1 MSARNGSRVV
11 LIDDNDP
18 SITFVGDW
26 AVTDDQFGPI
36 NAWGP
41 PIYGSQHATNSNGS
55 FFFPFRGSNIIVS
68 GTMSQVNDTED
79 MDPSWD
85 CSVDGVSYG
94 HYTSFINFPVNKW
107 PLCIINLDTDGQHIL
122 NVTTTSRRNST
133 FYLDAIRYVPTP
145 NLTENFHPTV
155 LISHTDGAIRYVEGN
170 WLLYSNSSML
180 TQSIN
185 SKLQVEFNGTRVTWF
200 GRVPEDYPL
209 GDSTATYSIDGRTP
223 VEFTVP
229 SYPGDSANT
238 TLFFQVLFET
248 PTLSRGAH
256 SLEVVHHGP
265 AAPLVLDYL
274 LVDNGDITYNINSGP
289 SLAGPEG
296 LDPTSTNPG
305 SNSPSQPVSSAD
317 RPDPPTGAIVGGVVG
332 GLAFIGMIAGLFY
345 FFVWRDRSNERN
357 RNSTHPSSSA
367 VYSTSPGHEPKLQ
380 STPPVFYSPQNQH
393 QQLVYPKPSTTGTSA
408 TDTLVSNPG
417 LVSNIPSYHTQA
429 TNPTLGGAWSQPTA
443 NRTSMYAPGIPQY
456 HGTTPNYGPNTPQTH
471 YSSQSADM
479 SDTTFNPYMFTD
491 GSDANRNF
499 PR

>member
-1 MSARNGSRVV
+1 MSTTNGPRSVI
-11 LIDDNDP
+11 IDDNDP

-26 AVTDDQFGPI
+26 EVTDEQFGPI
-36 NAWGP
+36 NVFGR

-55 FFFPFRGSNIIVS
+55 FFFPFRGSNVIVL
-68 GTMSQVNDTED
+68 GTMSQVNHTED

-94 HYTSFINFPVNKW
+94 TYTSFLDWPVNRW
-107 PLCIINLDTDGQHIL
+107 SLCIIHLDTNGQHIL
-122 NVTTTSRRNST
+122 NVTTSSRRNST
-133 FYLDAIRYVPTP
+133 FYLDAIQYLPTL
-145 NLTENFHPTV
+145 NLTENFHPSV
-155 LISHTDGAIRYVEGN
+155 ILYHTDGAIRYVEGN
-170 WLLYSNSSML
+170 WQLYANYSML
-180 TQSIN
+180 TQSID
-185 SKLQVEFNGTRVTWF
+185 SKLQVAFNGTRVTWF
-200 GRVPEDYPL
+200 GLIPDEYRV
-209 GDSTATYSIDGRTP
+209 GDSTATYSVDDQTP

-229 SYPGDSANT
+229 GHTGASANT
-238 TLFFQVLFET
+238 TLYHQILFET

-256 SLEVVHHGP
+256 SLEVIYRGP

-296 LDPTSTNPG
+296 LDPTGTNPG
-305 SNSPSQPVSSAD
+305 STSPSQPVSSAD
-317 RPDPPTGAIVGGVVG
+317 TPGPPTGAIVGGVVG

-345 FFVWRDRSNERN
+345 FFVWRYRSNERN
-357 RNSTHPSSSA
+357 RN
-367 VYSTSPGHEPKLQ
+367 STSPGHEPKLQ
-380 STPPVFYSPQNQH
+380 STPPVFYTPQNQI
-393 QQLVYPKPSTTGTSA
+393 QQLVYHKPSTTGTSA

-456 HGTTPNYGPNTPQTH
+456 HGTTPNHGPNIPQTH

-479 SDTTFNPYMFTD
+479 SDTTSNPYMCTD